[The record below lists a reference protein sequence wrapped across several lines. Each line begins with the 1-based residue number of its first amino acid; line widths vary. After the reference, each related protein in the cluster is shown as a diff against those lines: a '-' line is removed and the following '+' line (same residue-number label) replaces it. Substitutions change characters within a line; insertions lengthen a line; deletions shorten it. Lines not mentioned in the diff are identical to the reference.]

1 MPPKP
6 LDFPNVFD
14 LLLSYWKWLVLAII
28 LGAIVGVSLMP
39 IRPPTW
45 TSSGLV
51 RLAQIAGP
59 PPLIDAASI
68 AAMVRQ
74 PSFVSNSLE
83 KAGLPRDPYTDP
95 RSILAQKTLVA
106 IPQGSP
112 NLVQLQ
118 VSGYSSEDAQRV
130 LEAAVEA
137 LQLQTEEV
145 FNNGVQERKRKLED
159 TETQLATNVAE
170 RNAVVR
176 ALKTGKL
183 LPATQL
189 PETVVISYLLRV
201 NEIEST
207 RLHSQISSLQEQLNP
222 TRTYNS
228 KLAAPV
234 SVAPVPQGG
243 SKVVSGAVG
252 ALFGF
257 VIVFALILL
266 RTLVRLRRPLSNLI
280 NRS

>member
-1 MPPKP
+1 MPPKSV
-6 LDFPNVFD
+6 DFPNVFD
-14 LLLSYWKWLVLAII
+14 LLLSYWKLLVLAII
-28 LGAIVGVSLMP
+28 LGAIVGVSVMP

-74 PSFVSNSLE
+74 PSFVSHSLE

-95 RSILAQKTLVA
+95 RSVLAQKTLVA

-118 VSGYSSEDAQRV
+118 VNGYSSEEAQRV

-145 FNNGVQERKRKLED
+145 FNNGVQERKRKLQD
-159 TETQLATNVAE
+159 AETQLATNVAE

-207 RLHSQISSLQEQLNP
+207 RLHSQISALQEQLNP

-257 VIVFALILL
+257 VIVFAFILL